1 MIQKEVI
8 SLVIFLVEY
17 LQSYIK
23 SLLFRLLLTSSYCDS
38 LISRTLAKSD
48 GEAWQDDVGEAE
60 GIQQRAGVKCVVC
73 SV

>member
-23 SLLFRLLLTSSYCDS
+23 SLLFRPLLTFSYCES
-38 LISRTLAKSD
+38 LISSKLAKSD
-48 GEAWQDDVGEAE
+48 GEAWQDDVSKAE
-60 GIQQRAGVKCVVC
+60 GIQQRACV
-73 SV
+73 